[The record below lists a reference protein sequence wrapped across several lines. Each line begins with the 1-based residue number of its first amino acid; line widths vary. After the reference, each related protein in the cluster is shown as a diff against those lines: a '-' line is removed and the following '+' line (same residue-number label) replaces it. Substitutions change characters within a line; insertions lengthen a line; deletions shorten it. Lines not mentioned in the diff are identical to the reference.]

1 MDIDVQ
7 SESTVGKRAKTLSFM
22 EKIGEK
28 SNEIGVGMQIDGRLP
43 V

>member
-22 EKIGEK
+22 EKIGEIN
-28 SNEIGVGMQIDGRLP
+28 NELGAGMKIDGRLP
-43 V
+43 L